1 MSAVSISPK
10 TYTYKVFPTSLKA
23 QVIVRI
29 ERNAQ
34 EAAKS
39 SHKRLADILARGDKI
54 YEINTGFGKLIQITT
69 DESDQKE
76 LQLNLLQSA
85 VQKASSLK

>member
-1 MSAVSISPK
+1 MSAVSISSK
-10 TYTYKVFPTSLKA
+10 IYTDKEFPTSFKG
-23 QVIVRI
+23 QVTVWI

-34 EAAKS
+34 EAVKS

-69 DESDQKE
+69 GESDQKE
-76 LQLNLLQSA
+76 LQLNLFTKLCS
-85 VQKASSLK
+85 KS

>member
-10 TYTYKVFPTSLKA
+10 TYTYKEFPTSLKA

-34 EAAKS
+34 EVVKS

-69 DESDQKE
+69 GESDQKE
-76 LQLNLLQSA
+76 LQLNLFTKRCS
-85 VQKASSLK
+85 KS

>member
-1 MSAVSISPK
+1 MSAVSISSK
-10 TYTYKVFPTSLKA
+10 IYTDKEFPTSFKG
-23 QVIVRI
+23 QVTVWI

-34 EAAKS
+34 EVVKS

-69 DESDQKE
+69 GESDQKE
-76 LQLNLLQSA
+76 LQLNLFTKLCS
-85 VQKASSLK
+85 KS

>member
-1 MSAVSISPK
+1 MSAVSISSK
-10 TYTYKVFPTSLKA
+10 IYTDKEFPTSFKG
-23 QVIVRI
+23 QVTVWI

-34 EAAKS
+34 EAVKS

-69 DESDQKE
+69 GESDQKE
-76 LQLNLLQSA
+76 LQLNIFTKLCS
-85 VQKASSLK
+85 KS

>member
-1 MSAVSISPK
+1 MSGVLISSK
-10 TYTYKVFPTSLKA
+10 TYTYKKFPPSLKG
-23 QVIVRI
+23 QVTVRI

-34 EAAKS
+34 EAVKS

-69 DESDQKE
+69 GESDQKE
-76 LQLNLLQSA
+76 LQLNLFTKLCS
-85 VQKASSLK
+85 KS